1 MMDQGMKMIAV
12 GIPRITN
19 VENNSSEEIMSGF
32 RD

>member
-1 MMDQGMKMIAV
+1 MAQGMKMIAA

-19 VENNSSEEIMSGF
+19 VENSKSEEIMSGF